1 MNTTV
6 SETIVKEINQ
16 LMFNFVWNGQDKI
29 KRLAMIND
37 IDKRGFKMTHLES
50 AIEAQ
55 RILFLKRYANNNN
68 RSLKYILDSCPRNV
82 GESFLL
88 KCNFD
93 VCSLLVT
100 LPCFYKECLQSWTT
114 LMEWDNETLNSVL
127 EQPTWNNKFICIQ
140 NKSVYYPQLIK
151 MWILTIENMLTESGN
166 FLGFN
171 ELKQKEKTLTMAN
184 YFLLVGNHSLPLLW
198 VAKDD

>member
-55 RILFLKRYANNNN
+55 RILFLKRYANNKN
-68 RSLKYILDSCPRNV
+68 RSLKYILDSCLRNV

-100 LPCFYKECLQSWTT
+100 LPCFYKECFR
-114 LMEWDNETLNSVL
+114 
-127 EQPTWNNKFICIQ
+127 P
-140 NKSVYYPQLIK
+140 
-151 MWILTIENMLTESGN
+151 G
-166 FLGFN
+166 
-171 ELKQKEKTLTMAN
+171 
-184 YFLLVGNHSLPLLW
+184 LP
-198 VAKDD
+198 